1 VRARRAGHNLRM
13 RIGSPRSR
21 RLGAFALVA
30 AAVASAVAVT
40 PLRAQT
46 VPPLATS
53 VSAGEKA
60 AITYFVEDSY
70 GDVQL
75 GQLGLRKARNAAV
88 RSLARTMVR
97 DHTRTADAGMRVAQA
112 IGDDDAQAKAGD
124 DNQIQLTHLA
134 RYDGA
139 RFDREYVAAL
149 VDAHKNDIATAENA
163 LEFATTPAVRAYLT
177 DTVKTDT
184 RHLAL
189 AQAVQQVVGGG

>member
-112 IGDDDAQAKAGD
+112 IGDD
-124 DNQIQLTHLA
+124 NQIQLPHLA